1 MKCSLTNITLKW
13 KYFLPWYKKFE
24 CVYLERYCQ
33 CLGSLSANQSL
44 SLLDLYCRNDVYAI
58 ADSSTVNET
67 GYPLK
72 QVIPSKARCGSLNP
86 YTMIRKDKC
95 YCNNE
100 PTTENKNSTEPSK
113 IGNLSIFFR

>member
-1 MKCSLTNITLKW
+1 M
-13 KYFLPWYKKFE
+13 
-24 CVYLERYCQ
+24 
-33 CLGSLSANQSL
+33 
-44 SLLDLYCRNDVYAI
+44 YAI

-100 PTTENKNSTEPSK
+100 PTTEKENSTEPSK
-113 IGNLSIFFR
+113 IGKDAIVSINHILSSKSKLKYAVNEANYYEYI

>member
-1 MKCSLTNITLKW
+1 M
-13 KYFLPWYKKFE
+13 
-24 CVYLERYCQ
+24 
-33 CLGSLSANQSL
+33 A
-44 SLLDLYCRNDVYAI
+44 LLDLYCRNDVYAI

-113 IGNLSIFFR
+113 IGKHAIVSIFHILIQSKYIVNNANYYEYL

>member
-1 MKCSLTNITLKW
+1 M
-13 KYFLPWYKKFE
+13 
-24 CVYLERYCQ
+24 
-33 CLGSLSANQSL
+33 
-44 SLLDLYCRNDVYAI
+44 YAI

-95 YCNNE
+95 YCNNAL
-100 PTTENKNSTEPSK
+100 TTENKNSTEPSK
-113 IGNLSIFFR
+113 IGKDAIVSINHILSSKSKFPIKYAVNEANYYEYI